1 VGGRSRFDVCLDHNP
16 PVDESLS
23 DVLVEHE
30 LAARSTLTQAAF
42 DYIAAGAGDELS
54 LEESRAAWRR
64 YRLRPRIL
72 RGGATPDLSTEV
84 LGTNLTMP
92 LVVAPTAYQLVAHS
106 EGEVETARGV
116 TSAGGLMVVT
126 TRATRLLEEI
136 AAELQGPWWYQVYV
150 VSDRRLTE
158 ALVRRAVALGATALM
173 LTVDTP
179 YIGFKRRGHFA
190 PITMEQHLVNFG
202 THVTPGA
209 AFEEVTAGMAQDQS
223 ITLDTIGWLRDLA
236 GLPVIVKGVLRAD
249 DAVACL
255 DAGAAGVVVSNHG
268 GRQLDR
274 AIATAVALPEVVVAV
289 EGRAPVIVDGGVV
302 SGTDVFVALALGAAA
317 AMVGRPILWGLAAAG
332 AAGVR
337 RVLDGY
343 RDEFDHAM
351 GLAGVSAIGDFGRD
365 LVV

>member
-1 VGGRSRFDVCLDHNP
+1 ME
-16 PVDESLS
+16 ESLA
-23 DVLVEHE
+23 DVLVEYE

-64 YRLRPRIL
+64 YRIRPRIF
-72 RGGATPDLSTEV
+72 RGGATPNLSTEV
-84 LGTNLTMP
+84 AGTPMAMP
-92 LVVAPTAYQLVAHS
+92 VVVAPTAYQVVAHV
-106 EGEVETARGV
+106 EGEIETAKG
-116 TSAGGLMVVT
+116 TTAAGGLMVVT

-136 AAELQGPWWYQVYV
+136 IAELGGPWWYQVYV

-158 ALVRRAVALGATALM
+158 ALLRRAAGLGATALM

-190 PITMEQHLVNFG
+190 PIAMEQHLVNFG
-202 THVTPGA
+202 THLTPGA
-209 AFEEVTAGMAQDQS
+209 SFEEVTAGIAQDQS
-223 ITLDTIGWLRDLA
+223 IALDIIPWLRDVA

-249 DAVACL
+249 DAVACI

-274 AIATAVALPEVVVAV
+274 AIATAIALPEIVDAV
-289 EGRAPVIVDGGVV
+289 EGRAPILVDGGIV
-302 SGTDVFVALALGAAA
+302 SGTDVFVALALGASA

-332 AAGVR
+332 SEGVR
-337 RVLDGY
+337 RVLTGY
-343 RDEFDHAM
+343 RDELDHAM
-351 GLAGVSAIGDFGRD
+351 GLAGVTSIGDFHRD
-365 LVV
+365 LLA